1 MFPAEAEKLCELL
14 LGRGDIS
21 PLLNLGS
28 STARFRTVAKPH
40 IEASLF
46 APLRR
51 AGIEVVHCDIKQDD
65 GVDLVGDVTDPGFAQ
80 TLMARHFRAV
90 LLANLLEHVRDPA
103 AIASACEHIAGPG
116 GLILATVPQSY
127 PFHADPIDTG
137 YRPSPRALAALFPA
151 SEAICL
157 ATIEGGTFGD
167 RMSAQGRRLW
177 REILSTAMWLL
188 ISPVRPRTA
197 AAKLHRWLWL
207 RRPFRVSIALLRVG
221 GVP

>member
-14 LGRGDIS
+14 AGRDDVS

-28 STARFRTVAKPH
+28 STAHFRLVTKPH

-51 AGIEVVHCDIKQDD
+51 AGVEVVHCDIKQDD
-65 GVDLVGDVTDPGFAQ
+65 GVDLVGDVMDPAFVQ
-80 TLMARHFRAV
+80 ILRARKFRAI

-103 AIASACEHIAGPG
+103 AIASACEHIVGPG

-137 YRPSPRALAALFPA
+137 YRPSPQELAALFPN
-151 SEAICL
+151 SEAIHL
-157 ATIEGGTFGD
+157 ASIEGGTFGE
-167 RMSAQGRRLW
+167 RLHAQGRRLR

-188 ISPVRPRTA
+188 IAPARPRTA
-197 AAKLHRWLWL
+197 AAKLHRWFWL
-207 RRPFRVSIALLRVG
+207 RRPYRVSLALLRVG
-221 GVP
+221 